1 MLSKRPLKTLA
12 EAVRKVGERN
22 FIIEEKLDGERI
34 QLHKRG
40 AEYFYCSRRVR
51 LYISLLT
58 TDRRIQEGKGLHV
71 PIWTACR
78 RRILDT
84 LYRRCFR
91 STSAGVRLDNAVQ
104 RLSNVF
110 PVAY

>member
-40 AEYFYCSRRVR
+40 AEYFYCSRLVR
-51 LYISLLT
+51 LHISVLT
-58 TDRRIQEGKGLHV
+58 TDIRMQEGKGLH
-71 PIWTACR
+71 ISLWKACR
-78 RRILDT
+78 GGFFDAVH
-84 LYRRCFR
+84 RRCFR
-91 STSAGVRLDNAVQ
+91 SASAGVRLCNEVR
-104 RLSNVF
+104 RLSNTF